1 MKSIWTSTYENN
13 TIKIINT
20 WFSGEKLYVNNE
32 LQDKKFGAISSN
44 LTGHIINFKNE
55 KELIKATIFGW
66 YKAECILF
74 INDKEVAIKQEK

>member
-1 MKSIWTSTYENN
+1 MKSIWTATYENN
-13 TIKIINT
+13 TIKITNT
-20 WFSGEKLYVNNE
+20 WFSGEQLYVNE
-32 LQDKKFGAISSN
+32 VLQDKKFGAISSN
-44 LTGHIINFKNE
+44 LTGHIMNSKNE